1 MKLETATI
9 LACRKAMFN
18 DEYGNKVSTNSA
30 EAAGFY
36 IKGTHQFLGAEPGVE
51 NSFRSAIDADPE
63 FALAHI
69 GYAREMQL
77 RGRSTDMRQALEQA
91 IKYGGK
97 LTEREQSHI
106 NVSSLLLRGKSAKAR
121 LAVYEHVTHW
131 PRDVLI
137 AQMCTSVF
145 GLIGFSGLPGRE
157 AEQLSFISNLA
168 THYGENWWHK
178 AQLAFA
184 QLEVGQLHEAATNI
198 EEALLLN
205 PNSAHSKH
213 IKAHLYYENLE
224 DEDGLNYLK
233 THWENYD
240 PSGAL
245 YNHISWHVGL
255 WSLECGNLKQVW
267 HILDHHI
274 SPNHSQGPPLN
285 VLTDSVALL
294 FRAEISG
301 VEVPIH
307 RWRTLSAY
315 ASNKFAKTGLGFA
328 DMHAAIAHVRAGN
341 MDALDNIITNAK
353 GPVATL
359 TKKISQAY
367 RFMQNKEWLKASDL
381 FLEVMPEHARF
392 GGSNAQ
398 RDLIDFSLATCLIH
412 QGRKNEAQTVLAIT
426 RPRALNNKI
435 IEGLH

>member
-1 MKLETATI
+1 
-9 LACRKAMFN
+9 MFN
-18 DEYGNKVSTNSA
+18 DEYGNKVSTKSA
-30 EAAGFY
+30 EAADFY
-36 IKGTHQFLGAEPGVE
+36 VKGTHKFLGAEPGVE
-51 NSFRSAIDADPE
+51 DSFRSAIDADPE

-77 RGRSTDMRQALEQA
+77 RGRSTDMRRALKRA
-91 IKYGGK
+91 IQCTGDQ
-97 LTEREQSHI
+97 TERERSHL
-106 NVSSLLLRGKSAKAR
+106 NVSSLLLRGKSGEAR
-121 LAVYEHVTHW
+121 LAVYEHVRLW

-168 THYGENWWHK
+168 PHYGENCWYK

-184 QLEVGQLHEAATNI
+184 QLEVGQLNEAATNI
-198 EEALLLN
+198 EKALLMN
-205 PNSAHSKH
+205 PESAHSKH
-213 IKAHLYYENLE
+213 IRAHLYYENLE

-267 HILDHHI
+267 QILDHHI
-274 SPNHSQGPPLN
+274 SPKNSLGPPLN
-285 VLTDSVALL
+285 VLTDAVALL
-294 FRAEISG
+294 FRAEIAG
-301 VEVPIH
+301 VKVPIH
-307 RWRTLSAY
+307 RWESLSAY

-341 MDALDNIITNAK
+341 VGALDNIITNAK
-353 GPVATL
+353 GPVANL

-367 RFMQNKEWLKASDL
+367 RCMQNKEWLKASDL
-381 FLEVMPEHARF
+381 FFEVMPEHARF

-398 RDLIDFSLATCLIH
+398 RDLIDLSLATCLIH
-412 QGRKNEAQTVLAIT
+412 QGRKNEAQTVLSVT
-426 RPRALNNKI
+426 RPRVLNNKI

>member
-1 MKLETATI
+1 
-9 LACRKAMFN
+9 MFD
-18 DEYGNKVSTNSA
+18 DEYGNKLSTNSR
-30 EAAGFY
+30 EAVDLY
-36 IKGTHQFLGAEPGVE
+36 NKGTHQFLGAEPGVE
-51 NSFRSAIDADPE
+51 NNFRYAIDADPE

-77 RGRSTDMRQALEQA
+77 RGRSNDMRQALGRA
-91 IKYGGK
+91 IEYAGN
-97 LTEREQSHI
+97 LTEREQSHL
-106 NVSSLLLRGKSAKAR
+106 NVSSLLLRGKSADAR
-121 LAVYEHVTHW
+121 LAVYEHVKHW
-131 PRDVLI
+131 PRDVLV

-168 THYGENWWHK
+168 THYEKNWWHK
-178 AQLAFA
+178 SQLAFA

-205 PNSAHSKH
+205 PDSAHSKH
-213 IKAHLYYENLE
+213 IRAHLYYENLQ

-240 PSGAL
+240 RSGAL

-255 WSLECGNLKQVW
+255 WSLECGDLKQVW

-274 SPNHSQGPPLN
+274 SPNNSQGPPLN

-294 FRAEISG
+294 FRAEIAG
-301 VEVPIH
+301 VVVPID
-307 RWRTLSAY
+307 RWKSLSAY
-315 ASNKFAKTGLGFA
+315 ASEKFAKTGLGFA

-341 MDALDNIITNAK
+341 LGALNNIIANAK
-353 GPVATL
+353 GPVANL
-359 TKKISQAY
+359 TKKIGQAFCY
-367 RFMQNKEWLKASDL
+367 MQNKEWLKASNL
-381 FLEVMPEHARF
+381 FLEVLPEHARF

-412 QGRKNEAQTVLAIT
+412 QGRKNEAQTVLSIT
-426 RPRALNNKI
+426 RPRGLRNKI
-435 IEGLH
+435 IDGLH

>member
-1 MKLETATI
+1 
-9 LACRKAMFN
+9 
-18 DEYGNKVSTNSA
+18 
-30 EAAGFY
+30 
-36 IKGTHQFLGAEPGVE
+36 
-51 NSFRSAIDADPE
+51 
-63 FALAHI
+63 
-69 GYAREMQL
+69 MQL
-77 RGRSTDMRQALEQA
+77 RGRSADMRRSLDRA
-91 IKYGGK
+91 IEYAEN
-97 LTEREQSHI
+97 LSEREQSHL
-106 NVSSLLLRGKSAKAR
+106 NVSSLLLRGKSAEAR
-121 LAVYEHVTHW
+121 LAGYEHVKYW

-168 THYGENWWHK
+168 THYGENWWYK

-184 QLEVGQLHEAATNI
+184 QLEVGQLNEAATNI
-198 EEALLLN
+198 EDALLLN
-205 PNSAHSKH
+205 PDSAHSKH
-213 IKAHLYYENLE
+213 IRAHLYYEGLE
-224 DEDGLNYLK
+224 DEDGLNYLQ

-267 HILDHHI
+267 DILDHHI
-274 SPNHSQGPPLN
+274 SPNNSQGPPLN

-294 FRAEISG
+294 FRAEIAG
-301 VEVPIH
+301 VKVSVD
-307 RWRTLSAY
+307 RWLSLSNY
-315 ASNKFAKTGLGFA
+315 ASTKFAKPGLGFA
-328 DMHAAIAHVRAGN
+328 DMHAAIAHAKAGN
-341 MDALDNIITNAK
+341 NEAIENIIINAR
-353 GPVATL
+353 GPVANL

-367 RFMQNKEWLKASDL
+367 LYMQDKEWSKASNL
-381 FLEVMPEHARF
+381 FLEVIPDHARF

-412 QGRKNEAQTVLAIT
+412 QGRKNEAQTVLSIT
-426 RPRALNNKI
+426 RPRALKNRI

>member
-1 MKLETATI
+1 M
-9 LACRKAMFN
+9 ACRKTMFN
-18 DEYGNKVSTNSA
+18 DGYGNKISTESA
-30 EAAGFY
+30 EAADFY

-51 NSFRSAIDADPE
+51 DSFRSAIETDPE

-77 RGRSTDMRQALEQA
+77 RGRSTDMRQALNRA
-91 IKYGGK
+91 IKYAEN
-97 LTEREQSHI
+97 LSEREQSHL
-106 NVSSLLLRGKSAKAR
+106 NVSSLLLSGKSAEAR
-121 LAVYEHVTHW
+121 LAVYEHVRQW
-131 PRDVLI
+131 PRDVLV

-157 AEQLSFISNLA
+157 AEQLAFISNL
-168 THYGENWWHK
+168 TDHYGENWWFK

-198 EEALLLN
+198 EEAILLN
-205 PNSAHSKH
+205 PDSAHSKH

-224 DEDGLNYLK
+224 DEEGLNYLK

-255 WSLECGNLKQVW
+255 WSLECGNLNQVW
-267 HILDHHI
+267 QILDHHI
-274 SPNHSQGPPLN
+274 SPDNSLGPPLN

-294 FRAEISG
+294 FRAEIAG
-301 VEVPIH
+301 VEVPVY
-307 RWRTLSAY
+307 RWKSLSAY
-315 ASNKFAKTGLGFA
+315 ASTKFTKTGLGFA

-341 MDALDNIITNAK
+341 LGALDNIITNAK
-353 GPVATL
+353 GPVANL

-367 RFMQNKEWLKASDL
+367 HFMQNKEWLKASDL
-381 FLEVMPEHARF
+381 FLEVMPDHARF

-412 QGRKNEAQTVLAIT
+412 QGRKKEAQTVLSIT
-426 RPRALNNKI
+426 RPRALKNKI

>member
-1 MKLETATI
+1 
-9 LACRKAMFN
+9 MFE
-18 DEYGNKVSTNSA
+18 DEYGNKLSTNSR
-30 EAAGFY
+30 EAVDRY
-36 IKGTHQFLGAEPGVE
+36 NKGTHQFLGAEPGVE

-63 FALAHI
+63 FALAYI

-77 RGRSTDMRQALEQA
+77 RGRSTDMSQALDLA
-91 IKYGGK
+91 IKYSEN
-97 LTEREQSHI
+97 LSEREQSHLH
-106 NVSSLLLRGKSAKAR
+106 VSGLLLSGKSAETR
-121 LAVYEHVTHW
+121 LAVYEHVKHW

-157 AEQLSFISNLA
+157 AEQLAFLSNL
-168 THYGENWWHK
+168 TNHYGENWWFK

-184 QLEVGQLHEAATNI
+184 QLEVGQLHGATKNI
-198 EEALLLN
+198 EKAVLLN

-224 DEDGLNYLK
+224 DKDGLSYLK
-233 THWENYD
+233 THWKNYD

-255 WSLECGNLKQVW
+255 WSLECGNLEQVW

-274 SPNHSQGPPLN
+274 SPKNSLGPPLN

-294 FRAEISG
+294 FRAEIAG
-301 VEVPIH
+301 VEVPIDK
-307 RWRTLSAY
+307 WRSLSAY
-315 ASNKFAKTGLGFA
+315 ASAKFAKTGLGFA

-341 MDALDNIITNAK
+341 LGPLDNIITNAK
-353 GPVATL
+353 GPIAIL

-367 RFMQNKEWLKASDL
+367 RYMQNKEWLKASDL
-381 FLEVMPEHARF
+381 FLEVMPDHARF

-398 RDLIDFSLATCLIH
+398 RDLIDFSLAKCLIH
-412 QGRKNEAQTVLAIT
+412 QGRKNEAQTVLSIT
-426 RPRALNNKI
+426 RPRALKYNI

>member
-1 MKLETATI
+1 
-9 LACRKAMFN
+9 MFD
-18 DEYGNKVSTNSA
+18 DEYGNELSTDSR
-30 EAAGFY
+30 EAVDLY
-36 IKGTHQFLGAEPGVE
+36 NKGTHQFLGAEPGVE
-51 NSFRSAIDADPE
+51 NSFGSAINADPE

-77 RGRSTDMRQALEQA
+77 RGRSTEMRQALNRA
-91 IKYGGK
+91 IKYAGN
-97 LTEREQSHI
+97 LSEREKSHL
-106 NVSSLLLRGKSAKAR
+106 NVSSLLLSGKSAEAR
-121 LAVYEHVTHW
+121 LAVYKHVTHW
-131 PRDVLI
+131 PRDVLV

-157 AEQLSFISNLA
+157 AEQLSFISNL
-168 THYGENWWHK
+168 TNHYGENWWFK

-198 EEALLLN
+198 EESLLLN
-205 PNSAHSKH
+205 PDSAHSKH
-213 IKAHLYYENLE
+213 IRAHLYYENLE
-224 DEDGLNYLK
+224 DQDGLNYLK

-240 PSGAL
+240 RSGAL

-255 WSLECGNLKQVW
+255 WSLECGDLKQVW

-274 SPNHSQGPPLN
+274 SPNNSQGPPLN

-294 FRAEISG
+294 FRAEIAG
-301 VEVPIH
+301 VEVPID
-307 RWRTLSAY
+307 RWISLSAY
-315 ASNKFAKTGLGFA
+315 ASTKFAKTGLGFA

-341 MDALDNIITNAK
+341 LGALNNIIANAK
-353 GPVATL
+353 GPVANL

-367 RFMQNKEWLKASDL
+367 CHMQNKEWLKASNL
-381 FLEVMPEHARF
+381 FLEVMPDHARF

-412 QGRKNEAQTVLAIT
+412 QGRKNEAQTVLSIT
-426 RPRALNNKI
+426 RPRGLRNKI
-435 IEGLH
+435 IDGLH

>member
-1 MKLETATI
+1 MLD
-9 LACRKAMFN
+9 
-18 DEYGNKVSTNSA
+18 DEYGNKLSTNSF
-30 EAAGFY
+30 EAVDFY
-36 IKGTHQFLGAEPGVE
+36 NKGTHQFLGAEPGVE
-51 NSFRSAIDADPE
+51 NSFRAAIDADPE

-77 RGRSTDMRQALEQA
+77 RGRSADMRQSLNRA
-91 IKYGGK
+91 IEYAEN
-97 LTEREQSHI
+97 LSEREQSHL
-106 NVSSLLLRGKSAKAR
+106 NVSSLLLRGKSAEAR
-121 LAVYEHVTHW
+121 LAVYEHVKHW

-168 THYGENWWHK
+168 THYGENWWYK

-198 EEALLLN
+198 EKALLSN
-205 PNSAHSKH
+205 PDSAHSKH

-255 WSLECGNLKQVW
+255 WSLERGNLEQVW

-274 SPNHSQGPPLN
+274 SPDNSQGPPLN

-294 FRAEISG
+294 FRAEIAG
-301 VEVPIH
+301 VDVPIDK
-307 RWRTLSAY
+307 WISLSAY
-315 ASNKFAKTGLGFA
+315 ALTKFTKTGLGFA
-328 DMHAAIAHVRAGN
+328 DMHAAIAHIRAGN
-341 MDALDNIITNAK
+341 LDALDNIIKNAK
-353 GPVATL
+353 GPVANL
-359 TKKISQAY
+359 TKKVSHAY
-367 RFMQNKEWLKASDL
+367 RYMQSKEWSKASDL
-381 FLEVMPEHARF
+381 FLEIMPDHAMF

-398 RDLIDFSLATCLIH
+398 RDLIDFSLASCLIH
-412 QGRKNEAQTVLAIT
+412 QGRKKEAQTVLSIT
-426 RPRALNNKI
+426 RPRALKHNI
-435 IEGLH
+435 IAGLH